1 MNEFYNKL
9 EDLAELVESQS
20 ISYKLALQ
28 KIRLLNFEIIDEFGE
43 FSELHEVVLDVNS
56 SIQYYLN

>member
-1 MNEFYNKL
+1 MNDFYDKL
-9 EDLAELVESQS
+9 DDLAELVESQS

-43 FSELHEVVLDVNS
+43 FSELHEVVMDINS
-56 SIQYYLN
+56 SIQYYQN